1 LDPHAE
7 YSRRLEVHTRTIAAQ
22 ERLHVRAGY
31 AKVTLIFAGLLI
43 MQLALGEEL
52 FSLYWLLIPIGLYTI
67 LVFYHERVLRARARA
82 NIAAEFYRKGLARI
96 EDRWAGTGESGERF
110 RDPKHPHASPYAD
123 DLDIFG
129 RGCLFELI
137 CTARMP
143 MGQDRLAQWLS
154 AGTARPGIAAEIM
167 ERQQSVAELR
177 DKLDL
182 REFLAVTGETLQSQ
196 FEPDALTLWAEA
208 RPILASRGLRLIAL
222 RWLCLAFAAGTLFAL
237 GDLFITRNFWPLLVV
252 VIFGAIF
259 RRWLEDDPDAGLQ
272 VINCNG
278 DGLAL
283 FSRALGRLEA
293 ENFTSAKLVAS
304 LGELRNSSP
313 SASRC
318 VARLAR
324 IVYCLDVSG
333 TLLGRTLDIF
343 LFFTIQANL
352 AAESWRRKHGAR
364 MRAWIGATGEIEALL
379 SLAGY
384 SYEHPADPFP
394 EFVAPGDSAAGSSPA
409 LFDGRELG
417 HPLIPA
423 KACVRNSV
431 RLDEETQVLLVSGS
445 NMSGKSTFLR
455 TVGIN
460 AVLAMAGAPIRGA
473 ALRMTPLTLGTRIRS
488 TDSLQENRSNFYT
501 EILRIRE
508 VIQLAEAR
516 PPVLFLFDEL
526 LEGTNSADR
535 RVGAEAL
542 IGGMLHHGAIG
553 IVTTH
558 DLALTEIC
566 APLGGRMRNS
576 HFQDYVENGEMRFD
590 YKLRDGIVEKS
601 NAVELM
607 RLIGWKI

>member
-96 EDRWAGTGESGERF
+96 EDRWAGTGESGKRF

-129 RGCLFELI
+129 RGCLFELV

-143 MGQDRLAQWLS
+143 MGQDRLAHWLS
-154 AGTARPGIAAEIM
+154 GASAQAGIAAEIIQ
-167 ERQQSVAELR
+167 RQKSAAELR

-182 REFLAVTGETLQSQ
+182 REHLAVTGETLRSQ
-196 FEPDALTLWAEA
+196 LEPEALTLWAEA
-208 RPILASRGLRLIAL
+208 SPAFPMDAMALGAL
-222 RWLCLAFAAGTLFAL
+222 RWICAPFTLAAVTAL
-237 GDLFITRNFWPLLVV
+237 GIFLATRNFWPLVIVLVPETVLWQRFQKRAKV
-252 VIFGAIF
+252 VAEEIA
-259 RRWLEDDPDAGLQ
+259 
-272 VINCNG
+272 CNA

-283 FSRALGRLEA
+283 FSKVLMRLES
-293 ENFTSAKLVAS
+293 ERFQSPQLRELVAQ
-304 LGELRNSSP
+304 LRGDP
-313 SASRC
+313 PPASQA
-318 VARLAR
+318 VGMLAR
-324 IVYCLDVSG
+324 IVYWMDAREGMLGHLLDVPA
-333 TLLGRTLDIF
+333 
-343 LFFTIQANL
+343 LFTVQTAL
-352 AAESWRRKHGAR
+352 AAEAWRRKHGAR
-364 MRAWIGATGEIEALL
+364 MRAWIGATAEIEALL

-394 EFVAPGDSAAGSSPA
+394 EFVAPGDPAAGGSPA

-431 RLDEETQVLLVSGS
+431 RLDAETQVLLVSGS

-566 APLGGRMRNS
+566 ALLGGRMRNS

-601 NAVELM
+601 NAVEMM